1 MKYILAPVTVVSVQ
15 IPSQIL
21 KLSKII
27 YDFAKSTWQ
36 ASIILTENE
45 VAKSM
50 NFDDLRYEF
59 TETGTRKIL
68 WSVEISH

>member
-27 YDFAKSTWQ
+27 YDFELFA
-36 ASIILTENE
+36 ILPRVHGKLQLYCLKMELLK
-45 VAKSM
+45 V
-50 NFDDLRYEF
+50 
-59 TETGTRKIL
+59 GTL
-68 WSVEISH
+68 MT

>member
-1 MKYILAPVTVVSVQ
+1 MPVTVVSVQ

-27 YDFAKSTWQ
+27 YNFAKSTWQ
-36 ASIILTENE
+36 VSIILTENQ

-50 NFDDLRYEF
+50 NFDDHEF
-59 TETGTRKIL
+59 TERWTRKIL

>member
-50 NFDDLRYEF
+50 NFDDLR
-59 TETGTRKIL
+59 
-68 WSVEISH
+68 